1 MFDSRVSAPTQKP
14 GSHLSL
20 EKRWFLKLLPAG
32 LPWVER
38 CHPVLLSKSLHGL
51 FAPSVDR
58 QLNQQHCDKWKR
70 GESRDGRAS
79 AALRLCLPAR
89 SLCCGE
95 RAYSRPARLCTVLW
109 IPHGLAPAS
118 LLAGNRSGQPA
129 WVGGGSRPR
138 PPQRVA
144 LSGVRAMPPTVGG
157 AAGVRATPPLWVVLR
172 GVHNSAAAQE
182 ILA

>member
-58 QLNQQHCDKWKR
+58 QLNQQRCDKWKSQETE
-70 GESRDGRAS
+70 GPQQPCGCVCLPESRAVAKGHTHGRPGS
-79 AALRLCLPAR
+79 AL
-89 SLCCGE
+89 SSGFH
-95 RAYSRPARLCTVLW
+95 S
-109 IPHGLAPAS
+109 GLAPAS
-118 LLAGNRSGQPA
+118 LLAGNHSGQPP

-144 LSGVRAMPPTVGG
+144 LSGVLAMPPTVGG
-157 AAGVRATPPLWVVLR
+157 AAGVRATPPLWVVLQ

>member
-109 IPHGLAPAS
+109 IPQRSGTG
-118 LLAGNRSGQPA
+118 LLACWEPLRTAS
-129 WVGGGSRPR
+129 VGGWRFTATPPTAGGSERCQGHAPHGGR
-138 PPQRVA
+138 CCGCQGHA
-144 LSGVRAMPPTVGG
+144 PTVGG
-157 AAGVRATPPLWVVLR
+157 AAGCP
-172 GVHNSAAAQE
+172 
-182 ILA
+182 